1 MSLSDSFDI
10 KEKYDEYK
18 IEVDIE
24 TAQREFLPIDIQF
37 NTVKTKYKIFSI
49 VEPLKFNVVTRKL
62 LGNSGEIIGQSPTT
76 IEIDIVTSG
85 TFFDSNDIKNEVCL
99 SFKNKQYGLIY
110 GYIKDTKISQKVG
123 SNYVCLEFKFVGVL
137 GTYFMD
143 TKNEEEIKKTIRK
156 INRRF
161 HFD

>member
-62 LGNSGEIIGQSPTT
+62 LGNSGEIITNNNWNWYSYKWN
-76 IEIDIVTSG
+76 I
-85 TFFDSNDIKNEVCL
+85 L
-99 SFKNKQYGLIY
+99 WFKWY
-110 GYIKDTKISQKVG
+110 
-123 SNYVCLEFKFVGVL
+123 
-137 GTYFMD
+137 
-143 TKNEEEIKKTIRK
+143 
-156 INRRF
+156 
-161 HFD
+161 